1 MKDTAI
7 PRGRYFHSRRWGGE
21 GGLDLTSSLEAKFG
35 ARFSQV
41 HQIRGKI
48 WEVLL
53 PQDVKVGEESQFWGH
68 LGLYLKFKWQN
79 LGYLSAI
86 FSEEKFGAP
95 TRISEANFEAKSP
108 DLLIWKYPLSSYFR
122 LKSH

>member
-1 MKDTAI
+1 MSSDNIGSQEPEIMCHSTGIDVPPKNTAHLAM
-7 PRGRYFHSRRWGGE
+7 PRGGYFHIRRS

-53 PQDVKVGEESQFWGH
+53 P
-68 LGLYLKFKWQN
+68 
-79 LGYLSAI
+79 
-86 FSEEKFGAP
+86 
-95 TRISEANFEAKSP
+95 
-108 DLLIWKYPLSSYFR
+108 
-122 LKSH
+122 